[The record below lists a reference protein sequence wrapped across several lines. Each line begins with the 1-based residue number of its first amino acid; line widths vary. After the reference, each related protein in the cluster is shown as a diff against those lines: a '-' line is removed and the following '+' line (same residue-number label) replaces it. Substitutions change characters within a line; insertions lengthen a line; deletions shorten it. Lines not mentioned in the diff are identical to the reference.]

1 MTAFWRVPA
10 GAVAVCEIYEL
21 FEHSGICTG
30 EQQIIE
36 LHGSGL
42 VRVVG
47 AERFL
52 HGRSGDWIDMITDRH
67 GRILSSDACVQRA
80 LSMIYQ
86 QVAYDVIDFNCHRF
100 TFYCVSGQWKAITS
114 FYDLKIALSD
124 YYRTDI
130 KLLRLRSN

>member
-10 GAVAVCEIYEL
+10 GAVVVCEIYEL

-36 LHGSGL
+36 LHGTGL
-42 VRVVG
+42 IRVVG
-47 AERFL
+47 AARFL
-52 HGRSGDWIDMITDRH
+52 HGRSGDWIDVVTDAR
-67 GRILSSDACVQRA
+67 GQPLGSEESATRA

-86 QVAYDVIDFNCHRF
+86 QVPYDVIDFNCHRF
-100 TFYCVSGQWKAITS
+100 TYYCVSGQWKPITS
-114 FYDLKIALSD
+114 FYDLKTALSD

-130 KLLRLRSN
+130 KLQRIRSN